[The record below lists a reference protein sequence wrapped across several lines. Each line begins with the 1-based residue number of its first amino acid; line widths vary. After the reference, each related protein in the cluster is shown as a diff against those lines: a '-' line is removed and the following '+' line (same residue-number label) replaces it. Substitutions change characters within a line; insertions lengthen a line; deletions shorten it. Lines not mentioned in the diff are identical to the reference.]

1 MTQSPPNLLINKNP
15 TSKWDTWAP
24 IINQQKNSDSYKS
37 IFGYTD
43 WRAIP
48 TSSVMSAFVGG
59 VVVSLVL
66 CVTRTSFVLSDNG
79 CLFDTPQISFIKLSF
94 VCLFVS
100 VALIVL
106 DAKT

>member
-1 MTQSPPNLLINKNP
+1 MITKNP

-24 IINQQKNSDSYKS
+24 IINQPKISKYYTYT
-37 IFGYTD
+37 FGYTD
-43 WRAIP
+43 WRTIP

-59 VVVSLVL
+59 VVVALVL
-66 CVTRTSFVLSDNG
+66 CFTRTSFVLSDNG
-79 CLFDTPQISFIKLSF
+79 CSFDAPQISFIKLSF

-100 VALIVL
+100 VLLVVL